1 MLLELFLCPLHGV
14 ELGPE
19 PAPSPLCHG
28 HTVQAMAITPASG
41 LPVVMPAVPLPGAP
55 SWTKAHSGDP
65 CPSKGDISPS
75 GLKGEAGGVAAV
87 AAQGAEGP
95 GDQLHPGVVR
105 VPEVDVFV
113 GDLQLA
119 LAINVQ
125 VGAGEEEHV
134 EPVWREEKN
143 RK

>member
-1 MLLELFLCPLHGV
+1 
-14 ELGPE
+14 
-19 PAPSPLCHG
+19 
-28 HTVQAMAITPASG
+28 
-41 LPVVMPAVPLPGAP
+41 MPPPGAP
-55 SWTKAHSGDP
+55 SRRKAPSGGP
-65 CPSKGDISPS
+65 HPSKGDVSPS
-75 GLKGEAGGVAAV
+75 GLEGEAGGVAPV

-105 VPEVDVFV
+105 VPEVDVFM

-119 LAINVQ
+119 LAVNVQ

-134 EPVWREEKN
+134 EPVWRREKN

>member
-1 MLLELFLCPLHGV
+1 
-14 ELGPE
+14 
-19 PAPSPLCHG
+19 
-28 HTVQAMAITPASG
+28 MA
-41 LPVVMPAVPLPGAP
+41 AVPPPGVP
-55 SWTKAHSGDP
+55 RRMEAHSGGP
-65 CPSKGDISPS
+65 RPSKGDISPS
-75 GLKGEAGGVAAV
+75 SLEGEAGGIAAV

-95 GDQLHPGVVR
+95 GEQLHPGVVR

-119 LAINVQ
+119 LAVNVQ

-134 EPVWREEKN
+134 KPVWRGEKKIK